1 MILVAVWDIIDSIQD
16 DGRWNKDKMLGIYE
30 IISLVLAVETMII
43 YFKFPRL
50 VLTDDQIGE
59 REEDRRRR

>member
-30 IISLVLAVETMII
+30 IISLVLAVETMVI

>member
-16 DGRWNKDKMLGIYE
+16 DGRWNKDKMLGVFE
-30 IISLVLAVETMII
+30 IISLVLAVETMVI

>member
-16 DGRWNKDKMLGIYE
+16 DGRWNKDKMLGVYE
-30 IISLVLAVETMII
+30 IISLVLAVETMVI

-59 REEDRRRR
+59 HEEDRRRR